1 MLGPVL
7 PGIGWLQTANK
18 TWRGGKVPACPCDRQ
33 RAQREE
39 MSIDRYLP
47 TPEDDKTSSKIQ
59 EGWKRPQVI
68 SGHYEKYKLITNLWI
83 GRECPSRGIVRRR
96 IPLPGEASV
105 AGVQTPSVGDCACR
119 LAGDGCKGLKLPS
132 PESTFWLRRILKTIY
147 RGHGRL
153 EKTPNWDFSAV

>member
-18 TWRGGKVPACPCDRQ
+18 TWRGGKVPACRCDRQ

-68 SGHYEKYKLITNLWI
+68 SGHYTRNTNLLQI
-83 GRECPSRGIVRRR
+83 SELVRTQECPSRGIVRRR
-96 IPLPGEASV
+96 ISLPGEASV
-105 AGVQTPSVGDCACR
+105 AGVQSPSVGDCACR

-132 PESTFWLRRILKTIY
+132 PESTVWLRRILKTI
-147 RGHGRL
+147 
-153 EKTPNWDFSAV
+153 